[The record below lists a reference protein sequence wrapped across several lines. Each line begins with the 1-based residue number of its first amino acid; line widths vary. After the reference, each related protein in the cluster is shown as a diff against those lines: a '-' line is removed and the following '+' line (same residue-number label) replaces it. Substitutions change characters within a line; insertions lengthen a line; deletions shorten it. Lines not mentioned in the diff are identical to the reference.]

1 MCGKK
6 ALLIASLAVVM
17 MLGTSPAWS
26 QSDCEKRCILN
37 YNHTRYPSDQR
48 ICMESPSPGRCIKET
63 MDNAKEYCR
72 IGCAAGFKGE
82 NNSSRANRL
91 PPDAIKVEPLSPKP
105 PKGTPSSVIGHRD

>member
-1 MCGKK
+1 MKK
-6 ALLIASLAVVM
+6 LTKFAGLIAILLFGSV
-17 MLGTSPAWS
+17 PAWS
-26 QSDCEKRCILN
+26 QSDCEKRCVLN

-82 NNSSRANRL
+82 DKSSRTNRL
-91 PPDAIKVEPLSPKP
+91 PADAIKVEPKPPKP
-105 PKGTPSSVIGHRD
+105 AKGTPSSVIGDRG